1 MEEKE
6 ESKIENEGSGELTN
20 IEGDN
25 IQPLSTPLPIEKEDE
40 KNDKEEEEKNISDNN
55 SEKEEEEEEED
66 EGFDDDK
73 IKLERKKT
81 TKDEEKEEIVKN
93 IDENKNKLKEYMG
106 ENNFNNF
113 DELLTK
119 VNSNKNINNDDYKVL
134 EEFVEKSVPS
144 DKKEEVYQF
153 FFFLI
158 SNVIRLNNFN

>member
-1 MEEKE
+1 
-6 ESKIENEGSGELTN
+6 
-20 IEGDN
+20 
-25 IQPLSTPLPIEKEDE
+25 
-40 KNDKEEEEKNISDNN
+40 
-55 SEKEEEEEEED
+55 
-66 EGFDDDK
+66 
-73 IKLERKKT
+73 
-81 TKDEEKEEIVKN
+81 
-93 IDENKNKLKEYMG
+93 MG